1 MGVVGKRTAASI
13 FYGMIGKVVSSLI
26 AFGGSIALARI
37 LGPGYYGLAY
47 ALVALPQALVGLVD
61 VGLNGVIV
69 RYGSRNEWNT
79 ALSAVIL
86 RIILIMS
93 MAAVLL
99 LLSRDIAYAFGRP
112 YIVKFMPIVTLY
124 FVLYSLDMLV
134 SAVVG
139 ALGLFNIGNTTLII
153 RNAVRVT
160 AAIILAL
167 LGFGAIS
174 VVWGLA
180 IGYGLETVIL
190 TVIAVY
196 KLRNY
201 IVDFL
206 RNLEAFV
213 NGAREALL
221 MIAPLIINVVVGSVL
236 SPVVT
241 TFQIRYA
248 DNVLLGNWN
257 ASTNVMSL
265 LEGLAGVV
273 GGGLTF
279 GITASKDR
287 DVINKAFVKGSM
299 YSSLLIGF
307 LATGAVV
314 FSNPAM
320 AVLYGNKYPYGG
332 LMLMLQA
339 FELFG
344 VVFGQYGA
352 YLWAVGDT
360 RLMSITGIL
369 GSLIWSTSA
378 ISLILIYGGAWGFI
392 YAAIVSSY
400 LSGIVTLLLTYK
412 IHKVLPDFKSNV
424 RALIPSLIAGAVVYP
439 FVNLLTPKPALLLIV
454 PYTLLYMF
462 FMALL
467 LRKDEL
473 TELIRVSA
481 TDKVLSLVLIKPL
494 TIILRINS
502 VVYGRLYAQ

>member
-1 MGVVGKRTAASI
+1 
-13 FYGMIGKVVSSLI
+13 
-26 AFGGSIALARI
+26 
-37 LGPGYYGLAY
+37 
-47 ALVALPQALVGLVD
+47 
-61 VGLNGVIV
+61 
-69 RYGSRNEWNT
+69 
-79 ALSAVIL
+79 
-86 RIILIMS
+86 MS

-339 FELFG
+339 FELFWCS
-344 VVFGQYGA
+344 V
-352 YLWAVGDT
+352 W
-360 RLMSITGIL
+360 SIQCLSMGLLVIL
-369 GSLIWSTSA
+369 G
-378 ISLILIYGGAWGFI
+378 
-392 YAAIVSSY
+392 
-400 LSGIVTLLLTYK
+400 
-412 IHKVLPDFKSNV
+412 
-424 RALIPSLIAGAVVYP
+424 
-439 FVNLLTPKPALLLIV
+439 
-454 PYTLLYMF
+454 
-462 FMALL
+462 
-467 LRKDEL
+467 
-473 TELIRVSA
+473 
-481 TDKVLSLVLIKPL
+481 
-494 TIILRINS
+494 
-502 VVYGRLYAQ
+502 